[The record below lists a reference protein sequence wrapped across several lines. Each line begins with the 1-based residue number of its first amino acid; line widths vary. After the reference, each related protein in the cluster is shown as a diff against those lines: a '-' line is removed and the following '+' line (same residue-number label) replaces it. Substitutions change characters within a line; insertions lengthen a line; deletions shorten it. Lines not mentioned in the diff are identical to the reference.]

1 MTEQSFK
8 LRDGVEIIIATPGRL
23 RDCIEQHVLSLNQ
36 CHLVIL
42 DEADKMIDL
51 DFEDD
56 LQFILQCIP
65 HTNRQL
71 SFFTATMPPPVE
83 KLVRSFAKTPVTV
96 RIEDSSI
103 SDQISQ
109 QIKMTTPERKVSD
122 LLDILCSGRFDAP
135 ILIFV
140 NQKSTTEMLER
151 KLSAAR
157 VGQLVTLHGGK
168 TQSQR
173 EKALAEFRSGERQIL
188 VATDLAGRGIDVK
201 NISLVI
207 NYDMPMKIE
216 TYIHRIGRTGRA
228 GSTGTAV
235 TLLTNEDSALFPE
248 LRAFLKKTG
257 GHVPPDL
264 DSADDHRAII
274 N

>member
-8 LRDGVEIIIATPGRL
+8 LRDGVEIVIATPGRL
-23 RDCIEQHVLSLNQ
+23 RDCIEQHVVSLNQ
-36 CHLVIL
+36 CHLIVL

-56 LQFILQCIP
+56 LKFILHCSSY
-65 HTNRQL
+65 TDRQL

-83 KLVRSFAKTPVTV
+83 KLVRSFAKKPVTV

-103 SDQISQ
+103 NDQINQ
-109 QIKMTTPERKVSD
+109 QIKMTTPERKMSD
-122 LLDILCSGRFDAP
+122 LLEILCSGRFDAP

-140 NQKSTTEMLER
+140 NQKTTTEMLER
-151 KLSAAR
+151 KLNAAR
-157 VGQLVTLHGGK
+157 VGQLAVLHGGK

-173 EKALAEFRSGERQIL
+173 EKALAEFRSGEKQIL

-201 NISLVI
+201 NISVVI
-207 NYDMPMKIE
+207 NYDMPTKIE

-228 GSTGTAV
+228 GSKGTAIAF
-235 TLLTNEDSALFPE
+235 LTNEDSALFPE

-257 GHVPPDL
+257 SHVPPDL
-264 DSADDHRAII
+264 NSVDDRAII